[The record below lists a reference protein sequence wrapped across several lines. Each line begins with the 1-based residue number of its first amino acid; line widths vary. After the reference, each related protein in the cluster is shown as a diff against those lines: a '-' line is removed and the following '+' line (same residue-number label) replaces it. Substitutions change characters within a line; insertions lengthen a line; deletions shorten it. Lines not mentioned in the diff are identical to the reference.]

1 MDPDPAIVSKVIMKQ
16 VGGRPLG
23 SSTTVWNQLLKSN
36 KVIIDGRVAI
46 DRAVKYLVSSR
57 LNASKEL
64 VVVAFDAAEASRAK
78 LNKLY
83 DVLVQKE

>member
-1 MDPDPAIVSKVIMKQ
+1 MKQ

-23 SSTTVWNQLLKSN
+23 SSRTVWNQLFKSN
-36 KVIIDGRVAI
+36 KAIIDGRVAI

-57 LNASKEL
+57 MNASKEL
-64 VVVAFDAAEASRAK
+64 VVVAFDTEEASRAK
-78 LNKLY
+78 LNRLY